1 MIDAMRCASILATL
15 VVAACGDAGDPL
27 PDAGTDAGDLAAGVR
42 IEVTSTPA
50 IPGSFTSSNFDPTID
65 DLRIQL
71 ENLRIIG
78 DAMPEPIDIELRYGE
93 SLELIDFT
101 SALGRYTRLRAN
113 IELFEAEGTLSL
125 DGDLERWSIED
136 EPPGGVNFDLDIDV
150 DLEPGETA
158 TVRINTDFPS
168 VFSAVD
174 WPNVS
179 EDDDVLEVG
188 EDSPEIGLVRA
199 ALSQLFVID

>member
-1 MIDAMRCASILATL
+1 LNTRPEHNQSNQET
-15 VVAACGDAGDPL
+15 GHWPSPL

-179 EDDDVLEVG
+179 EDDDG